1 MRIVTIL
8 LISCFIS
15 GCASFKAEHHRTL
28 LLDRATGETKECTV
42 AMARNE
48 KSYDEYKACISAYEE
63 QGYAVWSQY

>member
-1 MRIVTIL
+1 MRILMIL
-8 LISCFIS
+8 LAFCFLP
-15 GCASFKAEHHRTL
+15 GCASFNAEHHRTL

-48 KSYDEYKACISAYEE
+48 KAYDEYEACIRSFEE